1 MTTLI
6 GIDLCLKIYGQEVNA
21 GPLRD
26 REKLESALAQP
37 FQSFGG
43 TNLYPTLIEKVA
55 RLTFGIA
62 EAQEFQDGN
71 KRLAWLI
78 AMIFLKLNGVE
89 LDVDQ
94 DEAAHVIRALGARH
108 RSCGPRPLPGVACA
122 TLGINMTGSAT
133 RSGGSPGPVLCVW
146 EEPTTTNLS

>member
-1 MTTLI
+1 MTTRI

-26 REKLESALAQP
+26 REKLESALTQP
-37 FQSFGG
+37 FQSLGG
-43 TNLYPTLIEKVA
+43 ADLYPTLIEKVA

-62 EAQEFQDGN
+62 EAQAFQDGN

-78 AMIFLKLNGVE
+78 AVVFLKLNGVE

-94 DEAAHVIRALGARH
+94 DEAAHVIRALGTRDNDDQRLLDYAGLVKWLNECTKITAQ
-108 RSCGPRPLPGVACA
+108 RS
-122 TLGINMTGSAT
+122 
-133 RSGGSPGPVLCVW
+133 
-146 EEPTTTNLS
+146 

>member
-43 TNLYPTLIEKVA
+43 ADLYPTLIEKVEPETRTTSA
-55 RLTFGIA
+55 FWTTP
-62 EAQEFQDGN
+62 
-71 KRLAWLI
+71 AW
-78 AMIFLKLNGVE
+78 
-89 LDVDQ
+89 
-94 DEAAHVIRALGARH
+94 
-108 RSCGPRPLPGVACA
+108 
-122 TLGINMTGSAT
+122 
-133 RSGGSPGPVLCVW
+133 
-146 EEPTTTNLS
+146 

>member
-1 MTTLI
+1 MTTRI

-26 REKLESALAQP
+26 REKLKSALAQP

-43 TNLYPTLIEKVA
+43 ADLYPTLIEKVA

-62 EAQEFQDGN
+62 EAQAFQDGN

-78 AMIFLKLNGVE
+78 AMIFLKLNGME

-94 DEAAHVIRALGARH
+94 DEAAHVIRALGTRDKDDQRLLDYAGLVNWFNECTKITAK
-108 RSCGPRPLPGVACA
+108 RS
-122 TLGINMTGSAT
+122 
-133 RSGGSPGPVLCVW
+133 
-146 EEPTTTNLS
+146 

>member
-43 TNLYPTLIEKVA
+43 ADLYPTLIEKVA

-62 EAQEFQDGN
+62 EAQAFQDGN

-78 AMIFLKLNGVE
+78 AVIFLKLNGVE

-94 DEAAHVIRALGARH
+94 DEAAHVIRALG
-108 RSCGPRPLPGVACA
+108 
-122 TLGINMTGSAT
+122 T
-133 RSGGSPGPVLCVW
+133 RGKDDQRLLDYAGLVNWLNECTKITAQQS
-146 EEPTTTNLS
+146 

>member
-43 TNLYPTLIEKVA
+43 ADLYPTLIEKVA

-62 EAQEFQDGN
+62 EAQAFQDGN

-78 AMIFLKLNGVE
+78 AVIFLKLNGVE
-89 LDVDQ
+89 LDVEQ
-94 DEAAHVIRALGARH
+94 DEAAHVIRALG
-108 RSCGPRPLPGVACA
+108 
-122 TLGINMTGSAT
+122 T
-133 RSGGSPGPVLCVW
+133 RGKDDQRLLDYAGLVNWLNECTKITAQQS
-146 EEPTTTNLS
+146 